1 MSSPVH
7 YPITLGQDWIRV
19 EQVWNPPRLQ
29 RTVDCDAI
37 ADPKPPK
44 QPPWKGTL
52 KVDGASSQSESIR
65 SNVDESRNQEF
76 AARKLLP
83 DAAHVVKLP
92 QRNPIVQGHEQ
103 HDKTLQPQQR
113 KLNGAVHEAQD
124 YTALFPSRTGLARGL

>member
-1 MSSPVH
+1 MSSSVH

-44 QPPWKGTL
+44 EPPWKGTL

-65 SNVDESRNQEF
+65 SEVYESRDKKF
-76 AARKLLP
+76 AARELLP
-83 DAAHVVKLP
+83 NAAHVVKLSE
-92 QRNPIVQGHEQ
+92 RNPILQGHELP
-103 HDKTLQPQQR
+103 DLERGPEPLATDS
-113 KLNGAVHEAQD
+113 GAQFGKSV
-124 YTALFPSRTGLARGL
+124 RNI